1 MTTNLISL
9 FILGIVHGIT
19 PDEHTWPIISSY
31 TISQRQV
38 RKAVIFAFVF
48 SLFEMLPW
56 IIISSI
62 CAFVGAVVYK
72 ETYEVYVH
80 IGLGIIM
87 LGIGIYMTFRQ
98 DALHIH
104 IKGERG
110 KRIIKILPLYGLITG
125 LGPCLPVL
133 SLYTFAAETHNIIQG
148 VILALSFSLGTMI
161 SLLIIALILG
171 KMVELAELKWK
182 ERVAKICV
190 QVSGMILVIFGI
202 VLIVSECF
210 LP

>member
-19 PDEHTWPIISSY
+19 PGEHTWPVISSY
-31 TISQRQV
+31 VISQRQV
-38 RKAVIFAFVF
+38 RKAVLFTFVF

-56 IIISSI
+56 IIISSV

-72 ETYEVYVH
+72 ETYEFYVH

-104 IKGERG
+104 IKGERE
-110 KRIIKILPLYGLITG
+110 KRIIKILPLYGLIVG
-125 LGPCLPVL
+125 FCPCLPVL

-171 KMVELAELKWK
+171 KLVEVAELRWK
-182 ERVAKICV
+182 ERVAKICAR
-190 QVSGMILVIFGI
+190 VSGMILVIFGI

-210 LP
+210 LS